1 MTISNADSIDVKGTI
16 ATGQELPPGEK
27 SPAIAGSQSG
37 LNPLQKTSPN
47 IEGRL
52 RDQLDAIDRQF
63 KAVLD
68 TIEDGLVL
76 VDTNSKII
84 FVNKKTRDISGHSQ
98 EEVRGKLLDVLGILP
113 PDAMPRLFSL
123 LNSVLSGQP
132 VQPLRL
138 DIRGESGEAIST
150 EIHLA
155 PLKRGNQ
162 IVGARITTRSLPDQR
177 MKSGAEHAKAD
188 RFRNLAENS
197 IDWVWETNEK
207 GVYTDVSA
215 SVKDILGYEPR
226 EVLGRTISDLVPMKE
241 VSRVTKALSTA
252 MSARQPLKLVQMDN
266 LRKDGRLV
274 TLETTAVPIIDGQ
287 GRFSGYQGIHRDITG
302 REQTD
307 QRFAG
312 DLVKLERTVEGIIQA
327 LTLMVE
333 IRDPYTAGHQK
344 RVAQLG
350 SAIVKEMPNAR
361 ALIPELDKIIRIAG
375 LLHDLGKVFIP
386 IEILTKPSQ
395 LTPDEFATVKNHPKR
410 GYEVL
415 KNIEFPWPIA
425 DVALQHHERLNGSGY
440 PSGLKG
446 DDIRIEAR
454 IVAVADVVEAMVY
467 PRSYRPALGLDNALR
482 EIAKS
487 KGTLYDT
494 DVAEACLSA
503 FLDRG
508 FKFQTE

>member
-1 MTISNADSIDVKGTI
+1 M
-16 ATGQELPPGEK
+16 TGQEHPAGEK
-27 SPAIAGSQSG
+27 GSAMPSSPSG
-37 LNPLQKTSPN
+37 HDQLQKALPN
-47 IEGRL
+47 PEERL
-52 RDQLDAIDRQF
+52 

-68 TIEDGLVL
+68 ALEGQLKAVLDALEDGLVL
-76 VDTNSKII
+76 LDANSRIT
-84 FVNKKTRDISGHSQ
+84 FVNKKTRDTSGHSQ
-98 EEVRGKLLDVLGILP
+98 DEMRGKPLDDLGMLP
-113 PDAMPRLFSL
+113 PEAMPRLFSL

-138 DIRGESGEAIST
+138 DTRARSGEAVPM
-150 EIHLA
+150 EIHLS
-155 PLKRGNQ
+155 PLKKGDQ
-162 IVGARITTRSLPDQR
+162 IVGACVTTRSPTDQK
-177 MKSGAEHAKAD
+177 MESGAEHAKGD

-215 SVKDILGYEPR
+215 RVRDILGYEPR
-226 EVLGRTISDLVPMKE
+226 EVLGKTILDLVPMKE
-241 VSRVTKALSTA
+241 MSRVTKTFSAV
-252 MSARQPLKLVQMDN
+252 MSARQPLKLLQMNN

-274 TLETTAVPIIDGQ
+274 TLETTAVPIVDGQ

-307 QRFAG
+307 QRFAQ
-312 DLVKLERTVEGIIQA
+312 DLVKLERTVDGIIQA

-333 IRDPYTAGHQK
+333 MRDPYTAGHQK

-361 ALIPELDKIIRIAG
+361 AHIPELDKTIRVAG

-386 IEILTKPSQ
+386 IEILTKPGQ
-395 LTPDEFATVKNHPKR
+395 LTPDEFATVKNHPKA
-410 GYEVL
+410 GYEIL

-454 IVAVADVVEAMVY
+454 IIGVADVVEAMFY

-487 KGTLYDT
+487 KGILYDT
-494 DVAEACLSA
+494 DVVEACLSA

-508 FKFQTE
+508 FKFQPE

>member
-1 MTISNADSIDVKGTI
+1 MTINNGDPIDVKGT
-16 ATGQELPPGEK
+16 ATTEQVPLAGEK
-27 SPAIAGSQSG
+27 NSTTFRSQDEPKTVEG
-37 LNPLQKTSPN
+37 AQPGPEEPL
-47 IEGRL
+47 
-52 RDQLDAIDRQF
+52 

-68 TIEDGLVL
+68 GIGDGLVL
-76 VDTNSKII
+76 LDATGRII
-84 FVNKKTRDISGHSQ
+84 FVNKKTRDASGHSQ
-98 EEVRGKLLDVLGILP
+98 DEMRGKPLDALDMLP
-113 PDAMPRLFSL
+113 PQAMPRMFSL
-123 LNSVLSGQP
+123 LNSVLCGQP
-132 VQPLRL
+132 VQPFRL
-138 DIRGESGEAIST
+138 DVCTRSGEAVST
-150 EIHLA
+150 EIHMS
-155 PLKRGNQ
+155 PLKKNEQ
-162 IVGARITTRSLPDQR
+162 IIGACVTTRSTPDQR
-177 MKSGAEHAKAD
+177 TDSKTEHASGH

-197 IDWVWETNEK
+197 IDWIWEANEK

-215 SVKDILGYEPR
+215 GVRDILGYEPR
-226 EVLGRTISDLVPMKE
+226 EVLGKTIFDLVPMNE
-241 VSRVTKALSTA
+241 VSRVTKTLSIA
-252 MSARQPLKLVQMDN
+252 MSARQPLKLVQMNN
-266 LRKDGRLV
+266 LGKDGRLV
-274 TLETTAVPIIDGQ
+274 TLETTAVPIVDGQ
-287 GRFSGYQGIHRDITG
+287 GRFAGYQGIHRNISG

-312 DLVKLERTVEGIIQA
+312 DLVKLERTVGGIIQA
-327 LTLMVE
+327 LTMMVE
-333 IRDPYTAGHQK
+333 VRDPYTAGHQR

-350 SAIVKEMPNAR
+350 GAIVKDMPNAR

-386 IEILTKPSQ
+386 IEILTKPGQ
-395 LTPDEFATVKNHPKR
+395 LTPDEFATIKNHPKA

-454 IVAVADVVEAMVY
+454 IIGVADVVEAMVH

-487 KGTLYDT
+487 KGILYDK
-494 DVAEACLSA
+494 DVVEACLSA

-508 FKFQTE
+508 FKFQPE

>member
-1 MTISNADSIDVKGTI
+1 MTIDNADSIDVKGT
-16 ATGQELPPGEK
+16 AVTDQEHPPGEK
-27 SPAIAGSQSG
+27 DSAIPGSHSG
-37 LNPLQKTSPN
+37 LNPLQKTLPSP
-47 IEGRL
+47 EERL
-52 RDQLDAIDRQF
+52 RAVLDAIDQQW

-68 TIEDGLVL
+68 AIEDGLVL
-76 VDTNSKII
+76 LDANSRII
-84 FVNKKTRDISGHSQ
+84 FVNKKTRDTSGHSQ
-98 EEVRGKLLDVLGILP
+98 EEVRGKPVDVLGILP
-113 PDAMPRLFSL
+113 PEAMPRLLSL
-123 LNSVLSGQP
+123 LSSILSGQP

-138 DIRGESGEAIST
+138 DPRVTSGEAVPT
-150 EIHLA
+150 EIHLS
-155 PLKRGNQ
+155 PLKKGNQ
-162 IVGARITTRSLPDQR
+162 IVGACITTRTPRDQR
-177 MKSGAEHAKAD
+177 MKNEPEHAKGD

-215 SVKDILGYEPR
+215 RVRDILGYEPR
-226 EVLGRTISDLVPMKE
+226 EVLGKTISDLVPMKD
-241 VSRVTKALSTA
+241 VSRVTKTFSAA
-252 MSARQPLKLVQMDN
+252 MSARQPLKLVQMSN

-274 TLETTAVPIIDGQ
+274 TLETTAVPIVDGQ

-307 QRFAG
+307 QRFAQ
-312 DLVKLERTVEGIIQA
+312 DLVKLEKTVDGILQA

-333 IRDPYTAGHQK
+333 MRDPHTAGHQR

-350 SAIVKEMPNAR
+350 SAIVREMPNAR
-361 ALIPELDKIIRIAG
+361 ARIPELDKTIHIAG

-386 IEILTKPSQ
+386 IEILTKPDQ
-395 LTPDEFATVKNHPKR
+395 LTPDEFATVKNHPR
-410 GYEVL
+410 AGYEVL

-446 DDIRIEAR
+446 DDIRTEAR
-454 IVAVADVVEAMVY
+454 IVAVADAVEAMVY

-494 DVAEACLSA
+494 EVVEACLSA

>member
-1 MTISNADSIDVKGTI
+1 
-16 ATGQELPPGEK
+16 
-27 SPAIAGSQSG
+27 
-37 LNPLQKTSPN
+37 
-47 IEGRL
+47 
-52 RDQLDAIDRQF
+52 
-63 KAVLD
+63 
-68 TIEDGLVL
+68 
-76 VDTNSKII
+76 
-84 FVNKKTRDISGHSQ
+84 
-98 EEVRGKLLDVLGILP
+98 
-113 PDAMPRLFSL
+113 
-123 LNSVLSGQP
+123 
-132 VQPLRL
+132 
-138 DIRGESGEAIST
+138 
-150 EIHLA
+150 
-155 PLKRGNQ
+155 
-162 IVGARITTRSLPDQR
+162 
-177 MKSGAEHAKAD
+177 MKNEPEHAKGD

-215 SVKDILGYEPR
+215 RVRDILGYEPR
-226 EVLGRTISDLVPMKE
+226 EVLGKTISDLVPMKD
-241 VSRVTKALSTA
+241 VSRVTKTFSAA
-252 MSARQPLKLVQMDN
+252 MSARQPLKLVQMSN

-274 TLETTAVPIIDGQ
+274 TLETTAVPIVDGQ

-307 QRFAG
+307 QRFAQ
-312 DLVKLERTVEGIIQA
+312 DLVKLERTVDGILQA

-333 IRDPYTAGHQK
+333 MRDPHTAGHQK

-361 ALIPELDKIIRIAG
+361 ARIPELDKTIRMAG

-386 IEILTKPSQ
+386 IEILTKPDQ
-395 LTPDEFATVKNHPKR
+395 LTPDEFATVKNHPR
-410 GYEVL
+410 AGYEVL

-425 DVALQHHERLNGSGY
+425 DVALQHHERLDGSGY
-440 PSGLKG
+440 PSGLEG
-446 DDIRIEAR
+446 DDIRTEAR

-482 EIAKS
+482 EIAES

-494 DVAEACLSA
+494 EVVEACLSA

>member
-1 MTISNADSIDVKGTI
+1 MTINNHDSFDVKGT
-16 ATGQELPPGEK
+16 ATTEQEDPAGEK
-27 SPAIAGSQSG
+27 ASAMPSSPSG
-37 LNPLQKTSPN
+37 HDPLEKALPSP
-47 IEGRL
+47 EERL
-52 RDQLDAIDRQF
+52 

-68 TIEDGLVL
+68 AIGDGLVL
-76 VDTNSKII
+76 VDANSRII

-98 EEVRGKLLDVLGILP
+98 EEVTGKTLDVLGILP

-123 LNSVLSGQP
+123 LNSVLFGQP

-138 DIRGESGEAIST
+138 DTRARSGEAVPM
-150 EIHLA
+150 EIHLS
-155 PLKRGNQ
+155 PLKKGDQ
-162 IVGARITTRSLPDQR
+162 TIGACVITRSMPNQG
-177 MKSGAEHAKAD
+177 MESEAEHAKGD
-188 RFRNLAENS
+188 RFRKLAENS
-197 IDWVWETNEK
+197 IDWLWETNEK

-215 SVKDILGYEPR
+215 SVRDILGYEPR
-226 EVLGRTISDLVPMKE
+226 EVLGKTISDLVPMKE
-241 VSRVTKALSTA
+241 VSRVTKTFSTT
-252 MSARQPLKLVQMDN
+252 MSARQPLKLVQLN
-266 LRKDGRLV
+266 NIRKDGRLV
-274 TLETTAVPIIDGQ
+274 TLETTAVPIVDGQ

-302 REQTD
+302 RDQAD
-307 QRFAG
+307 QRFAQ
-312 DLVKLERTVEGIIQA
+312 DLVKLEKTVDGILQA

-333 IRDPYTAGHQK
+333 VRDPYTAGHQR

-361 ALIPELDKIIRIAG
+361 ARIPELDKTIRIAG

-395 LTPDEFATVKNHPKR
+395 LTPDEFAAIKNHPKA

-440 PSGLKG
+440 PSGLKY

>member
-1 MTISNADSIDVKGTI
+1 MTIENGHSMDVKGT
-16 ATGQELPPGEK
+16 AVTDHEPPPGDK
-27 SPAIAGSQSG
+27 GSAVPSGPSG
-37 LNPLQKTSPN
+37 LNPLQKALASR
-47 IEGRL
+47 EERL
-52 RDQLDAIDRQF
+52 KAILAALDEQL

-68 TIEDGLVL
+68 AIEDGVVL
-76 VDTNSKII
+76 LDANSRIL
-84 FVNKKTRDISGHSQ
+84 FVNKKTRDTSGHSQ
-98 EEVRGKLLDVLGILP
+98 EEVRGQPLDVLGLLP
-113 PDAMPRLFSL
+113 PEAMPRLFSL

-138 DIRGESGEAIST
+138 DTRAGSGEAVPT
-150 EIHLA
+150 EIHLST
-155 PLKRGNQ
+155 LKKGSQ
-162 IVGARITTRSLPDQR
+162 IAGACVRTRSLPDQR
-177 MKSGAEHAKAD
+177 MKSEAEHAKGD
-188 RFRNLAENS
+188 RFRDLAENS

-215 SVKDILGYEPR
+215 RVRDILGYEPR
-226 EVLGRTISDLVPMKE
+226 EVLGKTISDLVPMKD
-241 VSRVTKALSTA
+241 VSRVTKTLSAA
-252 MSARQPLKLVQMDN
+252 MSARQPLKLVQMSN

-312 DLVKLERTVEGIIQA
+312 DLVKLERTVDGIIQA

-333 IRDPYTAGHQK
+333 VRDPYTSGHQK

-350 SAIVKEMPNAR
+350 SAIVKEMSNAR
-361 ALIPELDKIIRIAG
+361 ARIPELDKTIRIAG

-386 IEILTKPSQ
+386 IEILTKPGQ
-395 LTPDEFATVKNHPKR
+395 LTPEEFATVKNHPKA
-410 GYEVL
+410 GYEIL

-425 DVALQHHERLNGSGY
+425 DVALQHHERLDGSGY

-487 KGTLYDT
+487 KGILYDT
-494 DVAEACLSA
+494 DVVEACLSA

>member
-1 MTISNADSIDVKGTI
+1 MTINNRDSIDVKGT
-16 ATGQELPPGEK
+16 ATTEEVHPAAEK
-27 SPAIAGSQSG
+27 GSAMPSSLSG
-37 LNPLQKTSPN
+37 HEPLEKASTSS
-47 IEGRL
+47 EE
-52 RDQLDAIDRQF
+52 QL

-68 TIEDGLVL
+68 VIEDGLVL
-76 VDTNSKII
+76 LDATGRII

-98 EEVRGKLLDVLGILP
+98 DEMRGKPLDALSMLP
-113 PDAMPRLFSL
+113 PQAMPRLFSL
-123 LNSVLSGQP
+123 LNSVLCGQP
-132 VQPLRL
+132 VQPFTL
-138 DIRGESGEAIST
+138 DAPARSGETIPV
-150 EIHLA
+150 EIHLS
-155 PLKRGNQ
+155 PLKKGDQ
-162 IVGARITTRSLPDQR
+162 IIGACVTTRSPPDQR
-177 MKSGAEHAKAD
+177 VKNEPEHAKGD

-215 SVKDILGYEPR
+215 RVRDILGYEPR
-226 EVLGRTISDLVPMKE
+226 EVLGKTIFDLVPMKE
-241 VSRVTKALSTA
+241 VGRVTKIFSTA
-252 MSARQPLKLVQMDN
+252 MSARQPLKLVQMSN

-274 TLETTAVPIIDGQ
+274 TLETTAAPIVDGE
-287 GRFSGYQGIHRDITG
+287 GRFSGYQGIHRDITR

-307 QRFAG
+307 QRFAE
-312 DLVKLERTVEGIIQA
+312 DLVKLERTVGGILQA

-333 IRDPYTAGHQK
+333 VRDPYTAGHQK

-361 ALIPELDKIIRIAG
+361 ARIPELDKTIRVAG

-386 IEILTKPSQ
+386 IEILTKPDQ
-395 LTPDEFATVKNHPKR
+395 LTPDEFATVKNHPR
-410 GYEVL
+410 AGYEVL

-425 DVALQHHERLNGSGY
+425 DVALQHHERLDGSGY

-446 DDIRIEAR
+446 DDIRTEAR

-494 DVAEACLSA
+494 EVVEACLSA